1 MKKIREKFPIYRK
14 YPNLKYFDTAASSL
28 VVEDAIDAE
37 LSYYQTNGTNVHR
50 GVYFL
55 SNEATTLYENARS
68 DVAAFIN
75 ALVEEIVFT
84 RGTSDSL
91 NMVARLLANKID
103 SKSEIITSQLE
114 HHSSI
119 LPWVEIARSKKANV
133 KYIPLTKEGKIEVS
147 NFKKVINK
155 NTKVVVLTL
164 MSNALGYITPIEE
177 VVKIAKEY
185 NALVIVDA
193 AQAIAHNKVD
203 VKKIG
208 CDFLAF
214 SGHKIYG
221 PSGIGILYGRKEVL
235 DSLYPETFGGE
246 MIYKIY
252 PDHNEF
258 KSTPYKFETGT
269 PPIAQAI
276 ALGSAIKF
284 ITNLGYDKISKHE
297 MALYQ
302 YTLAEMLKIKGL
314 TIYNETSESPLISF
328 NIDGIHPH
336 DVSSYLDSYQICI
349 RAGHHCSQYVM
360 NFLEVDATCRISFGV
375 YNTREDCDELIR
387 VVKEAAE
394 FFQSF

>member
-246 MIYKIY
+246 MIY
-252 PDHNEF
+252 
-258 KSTPYKFETGT
+258 
-269 PPIAQAI
+269 
-276 ALGSAIKF
+276 
-284 ITNLGYDKISKHE
+284 
-297 MALYQ
+297 
-302 YTLAEMLKIKGL
+302 
-314 TIYNETSESPLISF
+314 
-328 NIDGIHPH
+328 
-336 DVSSYLDSYQICI
+336 
-349 RAGHHCSQYVM
+349 
-360 NFLEVDATCRISFGV
+360 
-375 YNTREDCDELIR
+375 
-387 VVKEAAE
+387 
-394 FFQSF
+394 